1 VPPTEFSRCAMVDSP
16 NVPESGHRLLPDSP
30 IATTRKPTTRKST
43 TRKST
48 TRKRSAR
55 VGRWILFDDER
66 TETLTPLHLRR
77 RQSQDNLE
85 DDRAPVPIADDVAGV
100 INVADVED
108 VTDVAAASSSES
120 GPATVVVVGGGS
132 NESVSLV
139 TTLEVS
145 GHKVVAAEHD
155 PYSAALRLA
164 QFGAVIPAPGDPQFA
179 KALGLVAKQ
188 SDARAVL
195 ATGSAE
201 IRAVAE
207 ARRDLEEIG
216 VASWSPSLDVI
227 ALCADRSA
235 LYEALDS
242 SGLSVEKTGIGPS
255 GKYSGKG
262 RKFNV
267 DAIVGRDH
275 EVLAAVSSWRLAK
288 DGDTTLVAET
298 FFDPRLLELI
308 RATCATILIE
318 GPVVI
323 EGYASEFG
331 RALLNEVRPGF
342 SSLVPL
348 ARAAG
353 VDVASLALQG
363 TLGREMPTR
372 LIPHRSGVRTVR
384 YLDQVFED

>member
-1 VPPTEFSRCAMVDSP
+1 
-16 NVPESGHRLLPDSP
+16 
-30 IATTRKPTTRKST
+30 
-43 TRKST
+43 
-48 TRKRSAR
+48 
-55 VGRWILFDDER
+55 
-66 TETLTPLHLRR
+66 
-77 RQSQDNLE
+77 LE
-85 DDRAPVPIADDVAGV
+85 EDRAPAPIAGDVAGV

-108 VTDVAAASSSES
+108 VTEVAVASRTES
-120 GPATVVVVGGGS
+120 GPTTVVVVGGGS
-132 NESVSLV
+132 NESVPLV
-139 TTLEVS
+139 TTLEVA
-145 GHKVVAAEHD
+145 GHKVIAAEHN
-155 PYSAALRLA
+155 PFSAALRLA
-164 QFGAVIPAPGDPQFA
+164 QLGAVIPPPGHPEFA

-195 ATGSAE
+195 ATGPE
-201 IRAVAE
+201 EVRAVAE

-242 SGLSVEKTGIGPS
+242 SGLSAEKTGIGPS
-255 GKYSGKG
+255 RKILDDG
-262 RKFNV
+262 RTFNV

-308 RATCATILIE
+308 RATCAAILIE
-318 GPVVI
+318 GPVVMK
-323 EGYASEFG
+323 GYTGEFG
-331 RALLNEVRPGF
+331 RKLINDLRPGF

-353 VDVASLALQG
+353 VDVVSLALQG

-372 LIPHRSGVRTVR
+372 LLSSRPGIRMVR
-384 YLDQVFED
+384 YLDQVFEG